1 MSLPPHLLW
10 VGGLMSYLCYLCLL
24 AYRDVQHIL
33 CCVFAFFVFVLCLVY
48 QCCLFLWIVHFRL
61 PLRYCLTFIETT
73 CTYWLSVNIFSD
85 TYLPCLFRLL
95 LFRISITRITVTITM
110 TTTKRTNDNSS
121 WQRVAM
127 FIWNRGW
134 VRDGVIVLNNISGI
148 SWRLVLLVDETKGP
162 GENHQPVACHWQT
175 LSHNIVTPRPDGD

>member
-1 MSLPPHLLW
+1 MSLPPHLLC

-33 CCVFAFFVFVLCLVY
+33 CCVFALFVFVFCLVY

-110 TTTKRTNDNSS
+110 MQPIELTIILHGNGSPYLSEK
-121 WQRVAM
+121 
-127 FIWNRGW
+127 RGW
-134 VRDGVIVLNNISGI
+134 VRDGVIVLNNISAI
-148 SWRLVLLVDETKGP
+148 SWRSVLLVGSTGVSK
-162 GENHQPVACHWQT
+162 HIH
-175 LSHNIVTPRPDGD
+175 